1 MTIDLPE
8 SVSDQEITV
17 KLKTLGLWEWHSFTP
32 PLPDSIDYEDK
43 LTVTTYLTIGVGAP
57 ENDNEFIDLVSY
69 VKRIINS
76 INIKDDS
83 DTKIMYTLDS
93 TTEAQL
99 NKLSSEPCPEFTFET
114 STVWDKLEKVA
125 NYVNA
130 VPEISDDFSTI
141 KFRFLDEISDMY
153 YDQDM
158 FEEESIN
165 YAMDNYISGLE
176 TNASNLVEPDVL
188 LNAKIYPYE
197 GG

>member
-76 INIKDDS
+76 NLEPSYLAFGNGIDF
-83 DTKIMYTLDS
+83 TKKGHKKCDVFPTRATRFRS
-93 TTEAQL
+93 TT
-99 NKLSSEPCPEFTFET
+99 
-114 STVWDKLEKVA
+114 WDLEWL
-125 NYVNA
+125 
-130 VPEISDDFSTI
+130 P
-141 KFRFLDEISDMY
+141 FRFQLESLTFHIPRRLEPQYLTPVPHSLHSDH
-153 YDQDM
+153 
-158 FEEESIN
+158 
-165 YAMDNYISGLE
+165 GLSFHFDSCR
-176 TNASNLVEPDVL
+176 NRGYQCWHFRDSVPGIL
-188 LNAKIYPYE
+188 LWW
-197 GG
+197 